1 MDRTEQRKQ
10 EYKKSAGVTLH
21 IVRWRETED
30 GSTIRSEFFNAD
42 EAIACYKEKKAKN
55 YPFVELS

>member
-1 MDRTEQRKQ
+1 MSRTEQGQ
-10 EYKKSAGVTLH
+10 QYYKSAGVTLH

-30 GSTIRSEFFNAD
+30 GPTTRSEFFNAE
-42 EAIACYKEKKAKN
+42 EAIACYKEKKEKG